1 MKSWRYRLPV
11 CLLFALLLTAVF
23 GVCARADNEGTCGP
37 NLTWKLEN
45 RRLIISGTGEMDDF
59 KEDETVQK
67 PYLWYTL
74 PGTTA
79 PWDGEIFNE
88 LVIEEGVTSIG
99 AYAFNCHTE
108 LIIVS
113 LPDTLKSIGDSAF
126 AYCEN
131 MADVLFPKSVER
143 IGKSVFTDC
152 RGLNSAVLPESLAM
166 IEFGLFQS
174 CNALETVVV
183 PDGVLSIADLAFGSC
198 LSLKEITLPASVVR
212 ISKDAFSSCEDLQNV
227 IVEKDSYAEK
237 YCIQYNLP
245 YTYADTPAIYGTCG
259 PDLSWKLE
267 GDSLTIS
274 GTGPMDDFYDRE
286 SATRGTYTTAPWDEY
301 NFKRIVIEEGVTSVG
316 NLAFFNHTMVTSV
329 ELPDT
334 LVSIGKEAFNSCGMA
349 EIRIPDSV
357 SRIRTNAF
365 AICHNLESVTL
376 PDSLDEIE
384 YGMFQSCYKLKDIKL
399 PASVRHIDDFVFGYC
414 GELKEIYLPA
424 SLESIGISTFLYC
437 TKLQNVAVEKDSY
450 AEKYCIQ
457 YKLPYT
463 YADTPVIFG
472 SDGGE
477 QLEWKLE
484 NGTLTI
490 SGTGEMDDF
499 TRQFGVTE
507 EITAPWSGQQI
518 TQVVIE
524 PGITSVG
531 DYAFWGCGQLKA
543 VTLPDTVT
551 RIGKFAFE
559 GCDLLQE
566 ITLPDGI
573 AEIGKKAFSK
583 CGSLTA
589 ITLPAS
595 VGALGEDVFAGGEK
609 RIKVTVEPGS
619 YAERYCAENGLP
631 YTGGEN
637 TPEATPTPQ
646 ADIRESNTCGENL
659 TWTLENG
666 TLTISGTGRMDDY
679 EQSQELPDRNGTA
692 RPGSSAPWSG
702 SAFTALVVEDGVTS
716 IGNYAFEGCGMTEVS
731 LPGTLVSLGEGAF
744 ERCENLKTV
753 TLPDSVTEIGMFAF
767 CECTGMTEIR
777 LSASLAS
784 IGTAAFQTCVK
795 LTEITLPESLRSA
808 GMYTFLNCSALKTV
822 TLPASL
828 EMMGE
833 YAFEGC
839 QALRNVIVPK
849 DSYAERY
856 CAKKGLSYIYT
867 GSVTEAVPT
876 EAPGGTCGK
885 NLTWRLEGYT
895 LTISGSGEM
904 DDYDSVYTET
914 DAYGSSYFLY
924 TTAPWFGRYFSRVVV
939 ENGVTRI
946 GSFAFYSSGTL
957 QSIQLPDTLKS
968 IGSKALSDTALKRV
982 ELPDSVESVGR
993 EAFFGCSSLE
1003 KVKLPA
1009 ELKVLPV
1016 ECFYGCVSLREIV
1029 LPDTLQSIGGSA
1041 FAHCEKLREIR
1052 LPASVFAIGNNAFSN
1067 CTKLEGYIVE
1077 KGSYAEEYC
1086 IGKYLPYSYVDGTK
1100 PERTVKTV
1108 SGTCGRD
1115 LTWTLEDGTLTV
1127 SGTGEMDD
1135 YKMVTED
1142 IYVTGTTAPWGELLI
1157 DTVIIEEG
1165 VTSVG
1170 DYAFADRDEVKQ
1182 VSLPETLTY
1191 LGTNAFASCSIT
1203 ELALPDSIS
1212 TIGSNVFEGC
1222 YHLQKVKLPAGLRC
1236 IPFGMFQNCSSLRD
1250 ITLPESVG
1258 TLEEHAFGGC
1268 TSLEELRIPAALTDI
1283 REYAFEYSPD
1293 IKLILAEKGGEAEAY
1308 CVSHHI
1314 TYSYAEN
1321 E

>member
-237 YCIQYNLP
+237 YCIQY
-245 YTYADTPAIYGTCG
+245 
-259 PDLSWKLE
+259 
-267 GDSLTIS
+267 
-274 GTGPMDDFYDRE
+274 
-286 SATRGTYTTAPWDEY
+286 
-301 NFKRIVIEEGVTSVG
+301 
-316 NLAFFNHTMVTSV
+316 
-329 ELPDT
+329 
-334 LVSIGKEAFNSCGMA
+334 
-349 EIRIPDSV
+349 
-357 SRIRTNAF
+357 
-365 AICHNLESVTL
+365 
-376 PDSLDEIE
+376 
-384 YGMFQSCYKLKDIKL
+384 
-399 PASVRHIDDFVFGYC
+399 
-414 GELKEIYLPA
+414 
-424 SLESIGISTFLYC
+424 
-437 TKLQNVAVEKDSY
+437 
-450 AEKYCIQ
+450 
-457 YKLPYT
+457 KLPYT

-595 VGALGEDVFAGGEK
+595 VGTLGEDVFAGGEK

-646 ADIRESNTCGENL
+646 ADIRKSNTCGENL

-679 EQSQELPDRNGTA
+679 EQSQELPDQDGTV

-702 SAFTALVVEDGVTS
+702 SAFTALVVEDGVAS
-716 IGNYAFEGCGMTEVS
+716 IGNYAFEGCGMTEIS

-767 CECTGMTEIR
+767 CECTGLTEIR

-822 TLPASL
+822 TMPASL

-867 GSVTEAVPT
+867 GSVPEAVPT

-885 NLTWRLEGYT
+885 NLTWRLDNYT

-904 DDYDSVYTET
+904 DDFDYVETEP
-914 DAYGSSYFLY
+914 DAYGSMYFLC

-968 IGSKALSDTALKRV
+968 IGSEALSNTALKRV
-982 ELPDSVESVGR
+982 ELPDSVESVGSK
-993 EAFFGCSSLE
+993 AFSGCRSLE
-1003 KVKLPA
+1003 QVKLPA
-1009 ELKVLPV
+1009 GLKVIPL

-1041 FAHCEKLREIR
+1041 FADCEKLREIR

-1127 SGTGEMDD
+1127 SGTGEMDN
-1135 YKMVTED
+1135 YMVVTEEGF
-1142 IYVTGTTAPWGELLI
+1142 VTGTTAPWEEMLI

-1170 DYAFADRDEVKQ
+1170 DYAFAYCDEVKQ

-1191 LGTNAFASCSIT
+1191 LGIEAFTSCSIT
-1203 ELALPDSIS
+1203 EVELPDAIS
-1212 TIGSNVFEGC
+1212 MIELNTFLSCRN
-1222 YHLQKVKLPAGLRC
+1222 LQKVKLPAGLRC
-1236 IPFGMFQNCSSLRD
+1236 IPFGMFQRCSALRD
-1250 ITLPESVG
+1250 ITLPESVE
-1258 TLEEHAFGGC
+1258 TVENDAFAGC

-1293 IKLILAEKGGEAEAY
+1293 LKLILAEKGGEAEAY

>member
-198 LSLKEITLPASVVR
+198 LSLKEIILPASVVR

-245 YTYADTPAIYGTCG
+245 YTYADTP
-259 PDLSWKLE
+259 
-267 GDSLTIS
+267 
-274 GTGPMDDFYDRE
+274 
-286 SATRGTYTTAPWDEY
+286 
-301 NFKRIVIEEGVTSVG
+301 
-316 NLAFFNHTMVTSV
+316 
-329 ELPDT
+329 
-334 LVSIGKEAFNSCGMA
+334 
-349 EIRIPDSV
+349 
-357 SRIRTNAF
+357 
-365 AICHNLESVTL
+365 
-376 PDSLDEIE
+376 
-384 YGMFQSCYKLKDIKL
+384 
-399 PASVRHIDDFVFGYC
+399 
-414 GELKEIYLPA
+414 
-424 SLESIGISTFLYC
+424 
-437 TKLQNVAVEKDSY
+437 
-450 AEKYCIQ
+450 
-457 YKLPYT
+457 
-463 YADTPVIFG
+463 VIFG

-490 SGTGEMDDF
+490 YGTGKMDDF

-524 PGITSVG
+524 SGITSVG

-595 VGALGEDVFAGGEK
+595 VGTLGEDVFAGGEK

-619 YAERYCAENGLP
+619 YAERYCAENGLT

-637 TPEATPTPQ
+637 TPEATSTPQ
-646 ADIRESNTCGENL
+646 ADIRKSNTCGENL
-659 TWTLENG
+659 TWKLENG
-666 TLTISGTGRMDDY
+666 TLTISGTGRMDNY

-767 CECTGMTEIR
+767 CECTGLTEIR

-808 GMYTFLNCSALKTV
+808 GMYAFLNCSALKTV

-828 EMMGE
+828 EMLGE
-833 YAFEGC
+833 YAFDGC

-867 GSVTEAVPT
+867 GSVPEAVPT

-968 IGSKALSDTALKRV
+968 IGSEALSNTALKMV
-982 ELPDSVESVGR
+982 ELPDSVESVGSK
-993 EAFFGCSSLE
+993 AFSGCRSLE
-1003 KVKLPA
+1003 QVKLPA
-1009 ELKVLPV
+1009 GLKVLPL
-1016 ECFYGCVSLREIV
+1016 ECFYGCASLREIV

-1041 FAHCEKLREIR
+1041 FADCEKLREIR
-1052 LPASVFAIGNNAFSN
+1052 LPASVFAIGSNAFSN

-1127 SGTGEMDD
+1127 SGTGEMDN
-1135 YKMVTED
+1135 YMVVTEEGF
-1142 IYVTGTTAPWGELLI
+1142 VTGTTAPWEEMLI

-1170 DYAFADRDEVKQ
+1170 DYAFAYCDEVKQ

-1191 LGTNAFASCSIT
+1191 LGIEAFTSCSIT
-1203 ELALPDSIS
+1203 EVELPDAIS
-1212 TIGSNVFEGC
+1212 MIELNTFLSC
-1222 YHLQKVKLPAGLRC
+1222 HHLQKVKLPAGLRC
-1236 IPFGMFQNCSSLRD
+1236 IPFGMFQRCSALRD
-1250 ITLPESVG
+1250 ITLPESVE
-1258 TLEEHAFGGC
+1258 TVENDAFAGC

-1293 IKLILAEKGGEAEAY
+1293 LKLILAEKGGEAEAY